1 MKKKLKI
8 ILLFDTPYFTPKE
21 YSFDKEFKDEENWY
35 TERDV
40 YQALIKNG
48 HEVRLLGLF
57 NDINAL
63 LEEIKDFK
71 PDLVFNLTEV
81 FNNKTYLDKNVASL
95 LEILEIPYTGASSGV
110 LFICNNKA
118 LSKKILRFHRLR
130 VPRFYT
136 FKRNHKV
143 WLPKYLKL
151 PLVIKPLCEEAS
163 RGIAQSSIVDNED
176 SLIERIKFI
185 HESMSM
191 DAIAEEYVDGR
202 ELYVTV
208 IGNKRLTV
216 LPARELKFGELP
228 EDEPRIATY
237 KAKWDDKYR
246 DKWGIKS
253 VYAGKLPNGM
263 AKKIEEVCKRAYRA
277 LEFQSYAR
285 FDIRITPDKGI
296 IYILEPNANPCLA
309 YIDEVAQAAEKTGV
323 SYEQLINKIVYL
335 ALQRTI

>member
-21 YSFDKEFKDEENWY
+21 YSFDEEFKDEESWY

-40 YQALIKNG
+40 YQALLKNG

-57 NDINAL
+57 NDIGIL
-63 LEEIKDFK
+63 LEEIKEFK

-81 FNNKTYLDKNVASL
+81 FDNKTYLDKNVASL
-95 LEILEIPYTGASSGV
+95 LEMLGIPYTGASSGV

-136 FKRNHKV
+136 FQRNHKI
-143 WLPKYLKL
+143 WLPKFLKL

-163 RGIAQSSIVDNED
+163 RGIAQSSVVDNEG

-191 DAIAEEYVDGR
+191 DAIAEEYIEGR
-202 ELYVTV
+202 ELYVT
-208 IGNKRLTV
+208 ILGNKRLSV
-216 LPARELKFGELP
+216 FPARELKFGQLP

-246 DKWGIKS
+246 SKWGIKS
-253 VYAGKLPNGM
+253 VYAGKLPAGM
-263 AKKIEEVCKRAYRA
+263 DKKIADICKRAYRA
-277 LEFQSYAR
+277 LELKSYAR
-285 FDIRITPDKGI
+285 FDIRIAPETGK

-309 YIDEVAQAAEKTGV
+309 YIDEVAQSAEKTGL

-335 ALQRTI
+335 AFQRNS